1 MSGDGLSGRISF
13 GAATGVSVLSGFQC
27 KSPENKCEMTK
38 VYTVYNP
45 RVLLFVFNL
54 YIEKGNSFICFL
66 CSSTVGLYR

>member
-45 RVLLFVFNL
+45 TVILFLIYIQKKEIIL
-54 YIEKGNSFICFL
+54 YVS
-66 CSSTVGLYR
+66 CS

>member
-27 KSPENKCEMTK
+27 TSPGNKCEMTK

-45 RVLLFVFNL
+45 TVMLFL
-54 YIEKGNSFICFL
+54 IYI
-66 CSSTVGLYR
+66 

>member
-45 RVLLFVFNL
+45 TVMLFLIYIQKKEIIL
-54 YIEKGNSFICFL
+54 YVS
-66 CSSTVGLYR
+66 CS